1 MTSLLEFSANGSSR
15 EAVSEL
21 HFRATEPSPLAKSMG
36 YAVHRR
42 GNKGI
47 CLFVDADLCGDPRV
61 WSVVRVPSVAEE
73 DARDLTTRP
82 NRYKGIKI
90 AKPPK

>member
-21 HFRATEPSPLAKSMG
+21 HFRATEPSTPAKSMG
-36 YAVHRR
+36 YVAHRR
-42 GNKGI
+42 GNCRRWVKGI
-47 CLFVDADLCGDPRV
+47 SLFVDADLCGDPRV

-82 NRYKGIKI
+82 NGYKSY
-90 AKPPK
+90 